1 MLIQTIIRRSFVQ
14 QLDRLILYNMN
25 RTVPD
30 SLESSYHDA
39 PLLAEVLAKTRIDR
53 RQTAVYTLTAPG
65 EHAIWLQTEQGEIKC
80 HVRVRPAVNPAAPLL
95 VFHHGFNE
103 LPYTSSWQ
111 RIFPAKRP
119 FPFHLVAIQAPYHTN
134 WREPM
139 AKGFASVTNM
149 YQLFAGSMRLIELMQ
164 DCFEAEGAEACVV
177 AGISWG
183 GITGIL
189 YEALFQRSR
198 AIITLLSS
206 PHLAQVIEDIAALF
220 HRPLPISAAQMADLL
235 DFTPYYERCDQSKL
249 FPLLGEDDLFF
260 RFDKHAPIFA
270 ERPLTIIPGGHIS
283 AMWHS
288 HPLRQHILNVMATV
302 QTHSVSHNLLIQNS
316 DSI

>member
-1 MLIQTIIRRSFVQ
+1 MFTQATIRRSFVQ
-14 QLDRLILYNMN
+14 QLDKFILYNMN

-30 SLESSYHDA
+30 SLESSYRGV
-39 PLLAEVLAKTRIDR
+39 PLLEDVLAETQIDR
-53 RQTAVYTLTAPG
+53 QQTAVYALTAPG
-65 EHAIWLQTEQGEIKC
+65 ERPVWLKTGQGEIKC

-95 VFHHGFNE
+95 IFHHGFNE

-119 FPFHLVAIQAPYHTN
+119 FPFHLVAIQAPYHSN

-149 YQLFAGSMRLIELMQ
+149 YQLFAGSLRLIELMQ
-164 DCFEAEGAEACVV
+164 DRFEAEGAEACVV
-177 AGISWG
+177 SGISWG

-220 HRPLPISAAQMADLL
+220 HRQLPVSSVQMADLL
-235 DFTPYYERCDQSKL
+235 DFTPYYERCDKSKL
-249 FPLLGEDDLFF
+249 FPLLGKDDLFF
-260 RFDKHAPIFA
+260 RFGKHAPIFA

-283 AMWHS
+283 AMWQS
-288 HPLRQHILNVMATV
+288 QPLRQHILNVMATL
-302 QTHSVSHNLLIQNS
+302 SVNSISNTLLI
-316 DSI
+316 